1 MEIDKLSVKGS
12 PHIGVYIFAND
23 QFAIVPPGL
32 TKHEKEVLLN
42 TLKVN
47 DIVETKIAGSEL
59 IGVMITGNNNGL
71 ILPRNTLDEEYEF
84 LRKKLSS
91 YSLNLYISRSKHTA
105 MGNIVLSNTR
115 YAIVGSVLEKQEIP
129 KIKDVLGLEDVIVRD
144 IMYLNIPGSLGVVT
158 DKGGVIHP
166 DVSDD
171 ELLFL
176 EEYFK
181 VDFERATVNAG
192 IPFIKSGL
200 IANNYG
206 VVVGE
211 KTTGPEI
218 LRIRRGL
225 GGE

>member
-12 PHIGVYIFAND
+12 PHIGVYIFVND
-23 QFAIVPPGL
+23 QFALVPPGL
-32 TKHEKEVLLN
+32 TSHEKEVLLN
-42 TLKVN
+42 TLRIN

-59 IGVMITGNNNGL
+59 IGVMVAGNNNGL
-71 ILPRNTLDEEYEF
+71 VLPRNILDEEYEF
-84 LRKKLSS
+84 LRKTLSS

-105 MGNIVLSNTR
+105 MGNIVLSNTK

-129 KIKDVLGLEDVIVRD
+129 KIKDVLGLEDIIVRD

-166 DVSDD
+166 DISDD

>member
-12 PHIGVYIFAND
+12 PHIGVYIFVND
-23 QFAIVPPGL
+23 PFAFVPPGL
-32 TKHEKEVLLN
+32 TSHEKEVLLN
-42 TLKVN
+42 TLRIN

-59 IGVMITGNNNGL
+59 IGVMVAGNNNGL
-71 ILPRNTLDEEYEF
+71 VLPRNILDEEYEF
-84 LRKKLSS
+84 LRKTLSS

-105 MGNIVLSNTR
+105 MGNIVLSNTK

-129 KIKDVLGLEDVIVRD
+129 KIKDVLGLEDIIVRD

-166 DVSDD
+166 DISDD

>member
-12 PHIGVYIFAND
+12 PHIGVYIFVND
-23 QFAIVPPGL
+23 QFALVPPGL
-32 TKHEKEVLLN
+32 TSHEKEVLLN
-42 TLKVN
+42 TLRIN

-59 IGVMITGNNNGL
+59 IGVMVTGNNNGL
-71 ILPRNTLDEEYEF
+71 VLPRNILDEEYEF
-84 LRKKLSS
+84 LRKTLSS

-105 MGNIVLSNTR
+105 MGNIVLSNTK

-129 KIKDVLGLEDVIVRD
+129 KIKDVLGLEDIIVRD

-166 DVSDD
+166 DISDD

>member
-12 PHIGVYIFAND
+12 PHIGVYIFVND
-23 QFAIVPPGL
+23 QFALVPHGL
-32 TKHEKEVLLN
+32 TSHEKEVLLN
-42 TLKVN
+42 TLRIN

-59 IGVMITGNNNGL
+59 IGVMVAGNNNGL
-71 ILPRNTLDEEYEF
+71 VLPRNILDEEYEF
-84 LRKKLSS
+84 LRKTLSS

-105 MGNIVLSNTR
+105 MGNIVLSNTK

-129 KIKDVLGLEDVIVRD
+129 KIKDVLGLEDIIVRD

-166 DVSDD
+166 DISDD

>member
-12 PHIGVYIFAND
+12 PHIGVYIFVND
-23 QFAIVPPGL
+23 QFALVPPGL
-32 TKHEKEVLLN
+32 TSHEKEVLLN
-42 TLKVN
+42 TLRIN

-59 IGVMITGNNNGL
+59 IGVMVTGNNNGL
-71 ILPRNTLDEEYEF
+71 VLPRNILDEEYEF
-84 LRKKLSS
+84 FRKTLSS

-105 MGNIVLSNTR
+105 MGNIVLSNTK

-129 KIKDVLGLEDVIVRD
+129 KIKDVLGLEDIIVRD

-166 DVSDD
+166 DISDD